1 MRGLHGSGRLASN
14 ASSAPQ
20 RAHISTSK
28 VAKVRNRVKIG
39 IWGFAKQTHEPQRGP
54 INRLDSSRDHDL
66 SALPQGIRRFVD
78 GRAVRLR
85 CGGTSGWV
93 TVSQQEPE
101 QCIVASL
108 TYCSGERSNLLAAGN
123 NASTTVYADRT
134 RYKGT
139 VWEAVSCC
147 HCLLEVCSSDADL
160 ACYAGVVQQGMELE
174 TVSGLHH
181 SDSNAIAAALH
192 IPAHPQGGQY
202 GTAI

>member
-1 MRGLHGSGRLASN
+1 MEEPYDYDAEALQGGLLY
-14 ASSAPQ
+14 
-20 RAHISTSK
+20 
-28 VAKVRNRVKIG
+28 RNK
-39 IWGFAKQTHEPQRGP
+39 
-54 INRLDSSRDHDL
+54 NRN
-66 SALPQGIRRFVD
+66 QCVD
-78 GRAVRLR
+78 
-85 CGGTSGWV
+85 
-93 TVSQQEPE
+93 
-101 QCIVASL
+101 ASL

-134 RYKGT
+134 RSKGT

-147 HCLLEVCSSDADL
+147 QCLLEVCSSDADL